1 MIAKLYGVGRVLKGK
16 LCVPGDKSI
25 SHRAIMFSS
34 LVKGKTE
41 VEGFLPSEDCLS
53 TMDIFQKLGV
63 SIEREETRLFLEGT
77 GMEALAVPPYP
88 LY

>member
-34 LVKGKTE
+34 LVKGKTV

-53 TMDIFQKLGV
+53 TMDIFPKLGV
-63 SIEREETRLFLEGT
+63 SIEREGTKLTIEGKVWRL
-77 GMEALAVPPYP
+77 
-88 LY
+88 